1 MKQSI
6 LIVIGGALASLL
18 ALPQAAAFSA
28 RSARSESDAMRE
40 SDEIRQ
46 SFKLTPGTRVEI
58 SSIRGPVEIETSN
71 GDTAEILITRN
82 ADNLADLQSDK
93 IAIDNKPGRLI
104 IRGETAPGGNKNRH
118 VDHHATLKLPR
129 DINLAINSIS
139 GSVQLDELN
148 GQLEVSSVSGSVTM
162 DKVTQQARIKSI
174 SGDVKIGQVSGPL
187 DITSVSGSVKLDQV
201 AHGANIQ
208 SVSGDVKIQEAND
221 TLHISSV
228 SGSVSAVIAKLEAGG
243 VQINSVS
250 RQVEIRFKTELGAQ
264 LTATSVSRDVTIDL
278 PNVTIED
285 KSANST
291 RARIGA
297 GGPPISINSVSGGVR
312 LMLDTQT
319 RSQE

>member
-6 LIVIGGALASLL
+6 LIVIGGVLASLL
-18 ALPQAAAFSA
+18 AIPQAAAFFA
-28 RSARSESDAMRE
+28 PSARSESDVMRE

-58 SSIRGPVEIETSN
+58 SSIRGPVEIETS
-71 GDTAEILITRN
+71 GSDTAEILITRN
-82 ADNLADLQSDK
+82 ADNPADLQSDK
-93 IAIDNKPGRLI
+93 IVIDNKAGRLI

-129 DINLAINSIS
+129 DINVSINSIS
-139 GSVQLDELN
+139 GPVQLADLN
-148 GQLEVSSVSGSVTM
+148 GQFEVSSVSGSVTL
-162 DKVTQQARIKSI
+162 DKVTQQARFKSI
-174 SGDVKIGQVSGPL
+174 SGDVKIGQVGGPL

-208 SVSGDVKIQEAND
+208 SVSGDVRITQATD
-221 TLHISSV
+221 SIDISSV
-228 SGSVSAVIAKLEAGG
+228 SGNVSVVIAKLGTGG
-243 VQINSVS
+243 VKITSVS
-250 RQVEIRFKTELGAQ
+250 RQVELRFRNEVDAQ
-264 LTATSVSRDVTIDL
+264 FTANSISRDVSIDL

-297 GGPPISINSVSGGVR
+297 GGPPISVNSVSGGVR

-319 RSQE
+319 RSHE

>member
-1 MKQSI
+1 MRQSI

-18 ALPQAAAFSA
+18 AVPQMAAFFA

-40 SDEIRQ
+40 TDEIRQ
-46 SFKLTPGTRVEI
+46 TFKLTPGTRVEI
-58 SSIRGPVEIETSN
+58 SSIRGPVEIETAN
-71 GDTAEILITRN
+71 GDTAEILITRR
-82 ADNLADLQSDK
+82 ADNPADLQSDR
-93 IAIDNKPGRLI
+93 IAIENKAGRLI

-118 VDHHATLKLPR
+118 VNHHATLKLPR
-129 DINLAINSIS
+129 NINLAVNSISGPVQLGDVDGQTEVSSIS
-139 GSVQLDELN
+139 GSVTLN
-148 GQLEVSSVSGSVTM
+148 TVAH
-162 DKVTQQARIKSI
+162 QARLKSI

-187 DITSVSGSVKLDQV
+187 DISGVSGSVTLDQV

-208 SVSGDVKIQEAND
+208 SVSGDVKIREAND
-221 TLHISSV
+221 TLDISSV
-228 SGSVSAVIAKLEAGG
+228 SGSVSAVIAKLESGG
-243 VQINSVS
+243 VRINSVS
-250 RQVEIRFKTELGAQ
+250 RQVEVRFKTELGAQ
-264 LTATSVSRDVTIDL
+264 VTVTSVSRDIAIDL

-285 KSANST
+285 KTANST

>member
-6 LIVIGGALASLL
+6 LIVIGGVLASLL
-18 ALPQAAAFSA
+18 AIPQAAAFFA
-28 RSARSESDAMRE
+28 PSARSESDAMRE

-58 SSIRGPVEIETSN
+58 SSIRGPVEIETSG

-82 ADNLADLQSDK
+82 ADNPADLQSDK
-93 IAIDNKPGRLI
+93 IVIDNKAGRLI

-129 DINLAINSIS
+129 DINVTINSIS
-139 GSVQLDELN
+139 GSVQLADLN
-148 GQLEVSSVSGSVTM
+148 GQFEVSSVSGSVTL
-162 DKVTQQARIKSI
+162 DKVTQQARFKSI
-174 SGDVKIGQVSGPL
+174 SGDVKIGQVGGPL

-208 SVSGDVKIQEAND
+208 SVSGDVRITQATD
-221 TLHISSV
+221 SIDISSV
-228 SGSVSAVIAKLEAGG
+228 SGNVSVVIAKLGTGG
-243 VQINSVS
+243 VKITSVS
-250 RQVEIRFKTELGAQ
+250 RQVELRFRNEVDAQ
-264 LTATSVSRDVTIDL
+264 FTANSISRDVSIDL

-297 GGPPISINSVSGGVR
+297 GGPPISVNSVSGGVR

-319 RSQE
+319 RSHE

>member
-6 LIVIGGALASLL
+6 LIVIGGVLASLL
-18 ALPQAAAFSA
+18 AIPQAAAFFA
-28 RSARSESDAMRE
+28 PSARSESDAMRE

-58 SSIRGPVEIETSN
+58 SSIRGPVEIETSG

-82 ADNLADLQSDK
+82 ADNPADLQSDK
-93 IAIDNKPGRLI
+93 IVIDNKAGRLI

-129 DINLAINSIS
+129 DINVSINSIS
-139 GSVQLDELN
+139 GPVQLADLN
-148 GQLEVSSVSGSVTM
+148 GQFEVSSVSGSVTL
-162 DKVTQQARIKSI
+162 DKVTQQARFKSI
-174 SGDVKIGQVSGPL
+174 SGDVKIGQVGGPL

-208 SVSGDVKIQEAND
+208 SVSGDVRITQATD
-221 TLHISSV
+221 SIDISSV
-228 SGSVSAVIAKLEAGG
+228 SGNVSVVIAKLGTGG
-243 VQINSVS
+243 VKITSVS
-250 RQVEIRFKTELGAQ
+250 RQVELRFRNEVDAQ
-264 LTATSVSRDVTIDL
+264 FTANSISRDVSIDL

-297 GGPPISINSVSGGVR
+297 GGPPISVNSVSGGVR

-319 RSQE
+319 RSHE